1 MGVLNRFVDV
11 MNANLNAAL
20 DKAEKP
26 EHMLRLIA
34 QDMEEALVEARTHA
48 ASLIA
53 EKKHIGR
60 DLETLVKE
68 QNDWQAKAELALSK
82 NREDLARD
90 ALVQKEQNSKT
101 VAAIEKQIASI
112 DKDLET
118 ISTDTAALNKKLS
131 EVKGKIN
138 STDRRLENA
147 EVRKRSQQVMDT
159 NKVDAVTQRYEQL
172 QRKVDDLESQADAYD
187 VTSRNLH
194 DEFRKL
200 EVESKVD
207 EQLAE
212 LKKKVANS

>member
-1 MGVLNRFVDV
+1 MSVLNRFVDV

-53 EKKHIGR
+53 EKKHITR
-60 DLETLVKE
+60 DLDILVKE
-68 QNDWQAKAELALSK
+68 QDDWQTKAELALSK

-90 ALVQKEQNSKT
+90 ALVQKEQNTKS
-101 VAAIEKQIASI
+101 VEAINKQILSI

-118 ISTDTAALNKKLS
+118 ISNDTAELNKKLS
-131 EVKGKIN
+131 EVKAKLN
-138 STDRRLENA
+138 TTERRLETA
-147 EVRKRSQQVMDT
+147 SVRKRSQVVMNS

-187 VTSRNLH
+187 LTSRNLH

-207 EQLAE
+207 EQLAD